1 MLTPWG
7 YSIDGAAVP
16 DIIDADTFDEL
27 TGGRYSSDT
36 RVQSAIVAASA
47 AIRNYCGWHVAP
59 LLTCEFV
66 TDGERGDIW
75 LPCVALASVDA
86 VEFDGVAQ
94 TVKGYNRLGRV
105 RTDRPQPCGGLGNVR
120 VTYSAGYDVAAT
132 PDLATIIA
140 QRVVAH
146 VALGSYGVA
155 SESAGGVSVSY
166 SGQAL
171 EDAGGAYLPQSV
183 RDALAP
189 YRLVKSHAA

>member
-7 YSIDGAAVP
+7 YEVEELP
-16 DIIDADTFDEL
+16 TIIDADTFDEI

-36 RVQSAIVAASA
+36 RVQTAIDAATA
-47 AIRNYCGWHVAP
+47 AIRAYCGWHVAP
-59 LLTCEFV
+59 VLACEYV
-66 TDGERGDIW
+66 ADGERGDIW
-75 LPCVALASVDA
+75 LPFVGLRSVGA

-94 TVKGYNRLGRV
+94 VVKGFNRLGRV

-120 VTYSAGYDVAAT
+120 VEYVAGFDLAAA
-132 PDLATIIA
+132 PDLAAVIA

-146 VALGSYGVA
+146 VALGSYGIA

>member
-7 YSIDGAAVP
+7 YEVDELP
-16 DIIDADTFDEL
+16 TIIDADTFDEI

-36 RVQSAIVAASA
+36 RVQTAIDAATA
-47 AIRNYCGWHVAP
+47 AIRAYCGWHVAP
-59 LLTCEFV
+59 VLACEYV
-66 TDGERGDIW
+66 ADGERGDIW
-75 LPCVALASVDA
+75 LPCVGLRSVGA

-94 TVKGYNRLGRV
+94 VVKGFNRLGRV

-120 VTYSAGYDVAAT
+120 VEYVAGF
-132 PDLATIIA
+132 DLAAASDLAAVIA

-146 VALGSYGVA
+146 VALGSYGIA